1 MKESRFI
8 VEMQPRLTAVCDG
21 LNSWL
26 DQTVITVIRDN
37 KTASLSRL
45 LRIYATIDRVSA
57 AESLVREEIVRPEV
71 ESCCLLEEETVS
83 SARLGQIC
91 EALLRIIPEQ
101 LSSLL
106 RLTTDT
112 KKLVEGRADSGSSPS

>member
-8 VEMQPRLTAVCDG
+8 AEMQPRLTAVCDG

-91 EALLRIIPEQ
+91 EALLRIIPEH

-112 KKLVEGRADSGSSPS
+112 KKLVEGRAD